1 MPIMRWERFVGGNG
15 LVNRIKSFVLDMLT
29 VKSLRDIQM
38 EMSDRQ
44 LNMSGKLEIS
54 IRSSHKDI

>member
-29 VKSLRDIQM
+29 VKSLRDIQV

-54 IRSSHKDI
+54 I